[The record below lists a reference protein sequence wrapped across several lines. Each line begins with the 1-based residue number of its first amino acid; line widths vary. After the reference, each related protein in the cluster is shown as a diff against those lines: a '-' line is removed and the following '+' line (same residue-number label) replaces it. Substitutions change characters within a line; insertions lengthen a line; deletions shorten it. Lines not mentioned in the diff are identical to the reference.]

1 MRILPVPDELT
12 APYWAAAGE
21 HRLVILRCQCG
32 RLSHP
37 PVAMCPACHSREF
50 TWQAMS
56 GYGSVYAFTSVCHA
70 VHPVT
75 IGHTPYL
82 IALVEL
88 DEGPRMLT
96 NLRHCEA
103 QDVRVGLP
111 VQVIFEDLSDTV
123 SLPQFAPRDSD
134 GKEARP

>member
-1 MRILPVPDELT
+1 MRILPLADELT

-21 HRLVILRCQCG
+21 HRLVIQRCECG

-37 PVAMCPACHSREF
+37 PVAICPACHGRVF
-50 TWQAMS
+50 TWERMS
-56 GYGSVYAFTSVCHA
+56 GYGEVYAFTSVCHA

-75 IGHTPYL
+75 MGHTPYT
-82 IALVEL
+82 IALVAL

-96 NLRHCEA
+96 NLRGCDT

-111 VQVIFEDLSDTV
+111 VRVIFEDLSDTV
-123 SLPQFAPRDSD
+123 SLPQFTPRHSSEDATS
-134 GKEARP
+134 